1 MFSLWLHDF
10 LEDEFKFWE
19 IVDRKSGRGGKKKRE
34 NPNRCRPQK
43 KKKKSSNN
51 TELISGNCA
60 LCWSAEITNPRSCV
74 QGRKVSSSPECIIQE
89 KRFNNTWTSRSGRRA
104 SEKSFFSSLLS
115 ACLHT
120 LQRGG
125 GGSWHSPRSCAS
137 DVSSNVSSRKWWR
150 CLSPAVRFQGSGGKV
165 EAVPPPRGHL
175 GHVQHL
181 CAALLSHQELCKYN
195 VHHDILLTLTYWV
208 AVKHW

>member
-19 IVDRKSGRGGKKKRE
+19 IVDRKSGRGEKRKEKIPTDADHKKKKK
-34 NPNRCRPQK
+34 K
-43 KKKKSSNN
+43 KKKKSPNK
-51 TELISGNCA
+51 TDLKSGNCA

-125 GGSWHSPRSCAS
+125 GGTDILPGAAPLMSAATWAP
-137 DVSSNVSSRKWWR
+137 
-150 CLSPAVRFQGSGGKV
+150 GSGD
-165 EAVPPPRGHL
+165 AVSLRPCVSKAAAAKWRQYRP
-175 GHVQHL
+175 HVDTWGTCNI
-181 CAALLSHQELCKYN
+181 CAPLYYHIRNYASIMFTMTFC
-195 VHHDILLTLTYWV
+195 
-208 AVKHW
+208 